1 MVKTNVT
8 PNGNLGSEINTNK
21 YKVMRNDYGNTSDAT
36 NSMVKTNVTPNR
48 DLSSEVKTTMEQD
61 YGDSILIM
69 TYITHIYIY
78 IYSST

>member
-21 YKVMRNDYGNTSDAT
+21 YKVMRNDYGNTSEAT

-61 YGDSILIM
+61 YGEQ
-69 TYITHIYIY
+69 HINNDIHNTYIY

>member
-21 YKVMRNDYGNTSDAT
+21 YKVMRNDYGNTSEAT

-61 YGDSILIM
+61 YGEQHINND
-69 TYITHIYIY
+69 THNTYIY

>member
-1 MVKTNVT
+1 
-8 PNGNLGSEINTNK
+8 
-21 YKVMRNDYGNTSDAT
+21 MRNDYGNTSDAT

-78 IYSST
+78 I